1 MVRRCS
7 GGNLAQGKMKSFR
20 SIAGNG
26 EKECAFTLIELLV
39 VVAVIALLI
48 LIRIPA
54 MARATNQNKRAQ
66 CSSNLR
72 QFTLAM
78 QIYAC
83 ENEDRLPTYVGYWA
97 WDASADTGTFVES
110 TGSKWTVMYC
120 PGTAP
125 GFSEQDNSTLYN
137 YAPPYYRVLGY
148 ANTFPG
154 NTSLLPSEINPT
166 LTPHSIILAFGVQ
179 VVPAA
184 SQRVLLADASVSRPG
199 QNLSSVRYTYNY
211 TSIQSGYPKP
221 QFSSHLTGPYPG
233 GGNVG
238 MVDGHV
244 EWRKFDDM
252 SPRSNAFSTSPV
264 FWW

>member
-1 MVRRCS
+1 
-7 GGNLAQGKMKSFR
+7 MKSFR
-20 SIAGNG
+20 SITANCG
-26 EKECAFTLIELLV
+26 KDRAFTIIELLV
-39 VVAVIALLI
+39 IAAVIALLI
-48 LIRIPA
+48 VIRIPA

-78 QIYAC
+78 HIYAN
-83 ENEDRLPTYVGYWA
+83 ENEDRLPAYIGYWA
-97 WDASADTGTFVES
+97 WDVSLETGTFVES

-125 GFSEQDNSTLYN
+125 GFSEQDNSYLYN
-137 YAPPYYRVLGY
+137 YGGYRVLGY

-154 NTSLLPSEINPT
+154 NTSLLTSDINPT
-166 LTPHSIILAFGVQ
+166 LTPRSILLAFGVK

-184 SQRVLLADASVSRPG
+184 SQRVLLADASVSQPG
-199 QNLSSVRYTYNY
+199 QNISSVRYTYSY
-211 TSIQSGYPKP
+211 TSIQSGYPK
-221 QFSSHLTGPYPG
+221 QHFSSHLTGPYPA

-238 MVDGHV
+238 MADGHV

-252 SPRSNAFSTSPV
+252 SPRSDAFSTSPV